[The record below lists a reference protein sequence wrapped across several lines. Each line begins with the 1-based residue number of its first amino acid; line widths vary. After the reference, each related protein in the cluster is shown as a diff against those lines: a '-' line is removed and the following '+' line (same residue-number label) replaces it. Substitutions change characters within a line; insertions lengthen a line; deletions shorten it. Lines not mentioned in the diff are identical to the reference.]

1 MGNMILN
8 LFGMGMFY
16 GLNSALETLVSQAY
30 GAKNLYL
37 CGVYLQ
43 RARMIV
49 TLFYIPIMMLFL
61 SSGYVLKACG

>member
-43 RARMIV
+43 RGRVII
-49 TLFYIPIMMLFL
+49 TLFYIPIMMIFL
-61 SSGYVLKACG
+61 SSGWALKALG